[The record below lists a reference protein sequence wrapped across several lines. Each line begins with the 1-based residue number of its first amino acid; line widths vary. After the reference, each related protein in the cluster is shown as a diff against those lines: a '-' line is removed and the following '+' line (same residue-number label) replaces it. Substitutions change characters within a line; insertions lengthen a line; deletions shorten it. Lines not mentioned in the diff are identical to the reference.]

1 MAFFFHDNQCFRV
14 ENKIQRYTVHVYSCC
29 LSFFC
34 PAMLF
39 VFSSKHNFSRCL
51 YIIYICMAI
60 NAGFFYF
67 FESTSAVLVF
77 TWLLVFMWVL
87 AVLL

>member
-1 MAFFFHDNQCFRV
+1 MTISVFVFSTKFNLMLFRF
-14 ENKIQRYTVHVYSCC
+14 IHAVYVF
-29 LSFFC
+29 LS
-34 PAMLF
+34 AMLF
-39 VFSSKHNFSRCL
+39 MFSSKHNFSRCL

-77 TWLLVFMWVL
+77 TWQLVFMWVL

>member
-1 MAFFFHDNQCFRV
+1 MTISVFVFSTKFNLMLFMFIHA
-14 ENKIQRYTVHVYSCC
+14 VYVF
-29 LSFFC
+29 LS
-34 PAMLF
+34 AMLF
-39 VFSSKHNFSRCL
+39 MFSSKHNFSRCL